1 MSAAWLIAEPK
12 QVAADRDD
20 ASSGSIHSQ
29 LSMASQT
36 IRGRVDHGDPLL
48 ALPRCRFPCGPYGIE
63 EWHRSERGSNVLGV
77 GKQRRDLGVIR
88 MVRSE

>member
-36 IRGRVDHGDPLL
+36 IRGRVDHSDPLL
-48 ALPRCRFPCGPYGIE
+48 ALRCCRFSPSRDGIE
-63 EWHRSERGSNVLGV
+63 EWYRSELGCNVLGV
-77 GKQRRDLGVIR
+77 GKQRRNLGVIR
-88 MVRSE
+88 IESSE